1 MRFESNAT
9 DGQDNLPTF
18 FQWCKANIGK
28 TVKQKHVV
36 TKIWLPN
43 KFPDLTVETELF
55 RLRISHKAPVFSAV
69 RESVQQFV
77 DNNLVLAISEVDLET
92 YDYTLE
98 VMDGETGYWVELGT
112 SGWKCEVAK
121 RSSKRRSKKAE

>member
-9 DGQDNLPTF
+9 DGQESLPTF
-18 FQWCKANIGK
+18 FQWCKAHLGQTIA
-28 TVKQKHVV
+28 QKHVV

-43 KFPDLTVETELF
+43 KYPDLTIETEKF
-55 RLRISHKAPVFSAV
+55 RLRVSHKALVFSSI

-77 DNNLVLAISEVDLET
+77 DNNLVLAVSEIDVES

-98 VMDGETGYWVELGT
+98 VMEGETGHWTELGT
-112 SGWKCEVAK
+112 NGWQCEVAK
-121 RSSKRRSKKAE
+121 RSNKRKIRKS